1 MRPIAV
7 LVIASCMTAT
17 SAMAIDVTPLWDFSK
32 PDVSEQR
39 FRTALET
46 AEGDDALILQTQIAR
61 THGLRK
67 DFDKARDVLRSIEPK
82 VGSAGPEVRVRY
94 ALELGRTYASA
105 THSPDS
111 QTPASRD
118 AARAAYQS
126 ALDQARAAGLDGLS
140 IDAIHMLA
148 FVDTA
153 PTDQLKR
160 AQEAFAVVEASTQPA
175 AMRWEASIRNNLG
188 YALHQLGRYDEA
200 LTQFKAAVAIR
211 ERGTDAEATRAAHW
225 MVAWTLRALGRS
237 DEALDMQLRLERE
250 CDAAGQPDPYVLEEL
265 EKLYRDKGD
274 IERAQHYQARRA
286 SVAKSH

>member
-1 MRPIAV
+1 
-7 LVIASCMTAT
+7 MTAT

-32 PDVSEQR
+32 PDESEQR
-39 FRTALET
+39 FRAALET

-67 DFDKARDVLRSIEPK
+67 DFDKARDVLRSIESK

-105 THSPDS
+105 THSSDS

-153 PTDQLKR
+153 PTDQLKW
-160 AQEAFAVVEASTQPA
+160 AQEALAVVDSSTQPA
-175 AMRWEASIRNNLG
+175 AKRWEASIRNNLG

-211 ERGTDAEATRAAHW
+211 ERGTNAEATRAAHW

-250 CDAAGQPDPYVLEEL
+250 CDAAGQPDPHVFEEL

-274 IERAQHYQARRA
+274 IDRARHYQARRA